1 MLFHWHGNLNSGP
14 KISSVQQVLKK
25 SIDIFSKNEHKK
37 AVCNRQ
43 MFSPFVLVNMLRG
56 KYLNMSS

>member
-37 AVCNRQ
+37 TVCSRQ

-56 KYLNMSS
+56 K